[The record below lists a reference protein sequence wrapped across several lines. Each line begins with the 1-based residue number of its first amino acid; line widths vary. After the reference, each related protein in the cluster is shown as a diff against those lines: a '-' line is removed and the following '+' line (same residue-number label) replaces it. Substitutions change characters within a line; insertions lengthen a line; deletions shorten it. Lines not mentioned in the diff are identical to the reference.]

1 MSDIICK
8 NNNRLRQ
15 KISYCTT
22 KLTKQVFRQ
31 KLGVI
36 WYISQN
42 TSYVNLAWK
51 PWTIIRLRR
60 VKLIRYSS
68 SAEQNKTYLVS
79 LNRIT
84 TICNTICSNVYWKR
98 WNELATIWMNV
109 ILKNQFNVT
118 FRTFCSI
125 WDFTSK
131 IKLIQIYNNLYNPY
145 HY

>member
-8 NNNRLRQ
+8 NNNRHWE
-15 KISYCTT
+15 KISCCTT
-22 KLTKQVFRQ
+22 TFTKQVFWQ

-36 WYISQN
+36 WYVSQN

-51 PWTIIRLRR
+51 PWTIIRWRR
-60 VKLIRYSS
+60 AKLIRYSS
-68 SAEQNKTYLVS
+68 FAKTNKTYLVS

-84 TICNTICSNVYWKR
+84 TICNIICSNLYWKR

-109 ILKNQFNVT
+109 IMTNQFHVT
-118 FRTFCSI
+118 FRTFYSI

-131 IKLIQIYNNLYNPY
+131 VKLIQI
-145 HY
+145 